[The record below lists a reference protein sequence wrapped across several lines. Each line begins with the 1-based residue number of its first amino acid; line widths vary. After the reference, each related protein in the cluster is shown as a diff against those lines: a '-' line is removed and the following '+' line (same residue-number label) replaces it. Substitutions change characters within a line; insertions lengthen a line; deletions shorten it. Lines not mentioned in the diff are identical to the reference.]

1 MKQSVGK
8 SILNRITKRRE
19 LPVIVATAV
28 LCIIFRAS
36 SENFFSAY
44 NMYNL
49 LRTAAIYAV
58 IALSQAAVQI
68 VGGTSLCVGYIGA
81 MGAVTAGFCMQNMGL
96 PGWIATVAAILVA
109 CLCGAV
115 NGVLIT
121 RLKLSAFVATL
132 STQFIYKGLVTG
144 ISKGFPYTQLAEGYS
159 DFGRAGFKGIPLIT
173 LMGVAILIVV
183 WYFFKYTMTGR
194 KLLATGGNI
203 RAASM
208 AAVDTDKMIF
218 IANTLSGL
226 FAGIAAVWSV
236 SMNSIAQPTT
246 GSDWM
251 LYSFAVS
258 VIGGTGLAGGVICP
272 LGLAIAGF
280 MIVVIKNGLV
290 LIQANT
296 YLEQTYLGLIL
307 LAACSVGS
315 ISSMISGARR
325 RHQFRAEQASK
336 VKS

>member
-96 PGWIATVAAILVA
+96 PGWVATVAAILVA
-109 CLCGAV
+109 SLCGAL

-144 ISKGFPYTQLAEGYS
+144 ISRGFPYTQLAPGYS
-159 DFGRAGFKGIPLIT
+159 DFGRADVFGIPLIT
-173 LMGVAILIVV
+173 LMCVAILIVV

-208 AAVDTDKMIF
+208 AAVDTDRMIF

-315 ISSMISGARR
+315 ISSMVSSARR
-325 RHQFRAEQASK
+325 RYQFRAEQASK